1 MSREGGREGGRKY
14 EKSASCI
21 DVPTHSG
28 RFNSYIHALS
38 FLPLPLFP
46 LALLPAL
53 ECRRRQDAGEEDG
66 KEDGKEGGVVVLG
79 SSSSIS
85 SSSSSSRMKKGAAG
99 SGLTDIRTN
108 TKEDLTMLIR

>member
-1 MSREGGREGGRKY
+1 MLILNLVLLHIYKH
-14 EKSASCI
+14 
-21 DVPTHSG
+21 T
-28 RFNSYIHALS
+28 L
-38 FLPLPLFP
+38 FLPPFP

-53 ECRRRQDAGEEDG
+53 ERRRRQDAGEEDG

-79 SSSSIS
+79 
-85 SSSSSSRMKKGAAG
+85 SSSSRMKKGAAG